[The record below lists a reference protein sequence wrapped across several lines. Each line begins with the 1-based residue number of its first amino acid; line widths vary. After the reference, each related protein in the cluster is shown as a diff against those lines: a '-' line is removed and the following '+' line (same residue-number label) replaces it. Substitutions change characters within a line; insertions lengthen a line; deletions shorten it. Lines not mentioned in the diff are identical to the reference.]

1 MFLYYVILIKE
12 VEIKLISYNLIFFN
26 LNQIRRAYLF
36 VLNAHHIV
44 TQSNYVIVYKWIC
57 LAISKSL

>member
-1 MFLYYVILIKE
+1 MFRYYVILIKE
-12 VEIKLISYNLIFFN
+12 VEIKFIFFN